1 MDIESRLEEGISL
14 HQSGEL
20 QQAELIY
27 QQILQF
33 NPENA
38 EAYYFMSMIAHQ
50 IGKNKVAI
58 ELIQKA
64 VEVDYIDN
72 IFSQPETKN
81 CHPLFMNTQNK
92 FADDLKDGGKLEYA
106 IYAYYKSI
114 KMNPGNINAY
124 NNLGNTLR
132 DQGQLEQAV
141 LAYKSALK
149 INPKDDEIHNNLGN
163 ILLEQRK
170 LDEATNVYRHALTL
184 NPRNPQIYSN
194 LGVALKMQ
202 GEFHEAATIYQES
215 LNMDYYF
222 YYY

>member
-14 HQSGEL
+14 HHAGKL

-33 NPENA
+33 DPENA
-38 EAYYFMSMIAHQ
+38 EAYYFMGMIAHQ

-81 CHPLFMNTQNK
+81 YHPLFMNTQNK

-132 DQGQLEQAV
+132 DQG
-141 LAYKSALK
+141 K
-149 INPKDDEIHNNLGN
+149 
-163 ILLEQRK
+163 R
-170 LDEATNVYRHALTL
+170 
-184 NPRNPQIYSN
+184 
-194 LGVALKMQ
+194 
-202 GEFHEAATIYQES
+202 
-215 LNMDYYF
+215 
-222 YYY
+222 